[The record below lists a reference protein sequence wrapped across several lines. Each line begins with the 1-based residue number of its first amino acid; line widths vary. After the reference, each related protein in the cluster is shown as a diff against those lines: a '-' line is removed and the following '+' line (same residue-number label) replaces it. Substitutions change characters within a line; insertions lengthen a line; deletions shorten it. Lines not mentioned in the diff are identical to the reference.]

1 MRPLNRPMFKM
12 GGPVKE
18 GIMDGIR
25 EPKANGGTIGGGTIV
40 GEDKGKGR
48 TGFVDPRLLALQAA
62 YRGIPTLIKR
72 SPGFLKDLGKS
83 VFTRADKAGLA
94 PRGTKPDFFSFQGI
108 RNLFPTQRF
117 RNVTVPAAQ
126 KDAAQFISGQT
137 YQPARLTLREA
148 FTDPKIIGQA
158 IRENPFTTFLGAGQI
173 KNVKGI
179 VEGDEELLLGKVR
192 NLGVDAVQGAANYLL
207 GTEFGKEKA
216 DLNVKQKGNTV
227 GQRGPDTINQTT
239 EKGNQFNDD
248 GSKKETSVSRL
259 LKAVE
264 KRSRD
269 AAVADSL
276 IAAGEEIRTGGI
288 DSDTVGNIT
297 QRVSKEF
304 DKDVDLRQKLDLARI
319 ESELKKEQIAAQ
331 AIATD
336 PVNIEIRKR
345 KLTTIGDLDRA
356 DRGGVRYGVKG
367 GIRLL
372 AQDFEQ
378 LTGVQ
383 FQGSLGGDDE
393 LKRIADTEAFKLNPE
408 SVIKDSIENI
418 KTSDGNIIVGE
429 NGTYMLGNQL
439 YEYTN
444 GVVKR
449 LK

>member
-1 MRPLNRPMFKM
+1 MKPLNRPMFKM

-18 GIMDGIR
+18 GIMDGIK
-25 EPKANGGTIGGGTIV
+25 EPETIGGGTIV
-40 GEDKGKGR
+40 GEDKGQGR
-48 TGFVDPRLLALQAA
+48 TGFFNPLLTSIGTAGLATLRASPR
-62 YRGIPTLIKR
+62 
-72 SPGFLKDLGKS
+72 FLRDLTKS
-83 VFTRADKAGLA
+83 IFTRADKAGIA
-94 PRGTKPDFFSFQGI
+94 PRGPKPDFFSFQGI

-117 RNVTVPAAQ
+117 RNVAVPTSQ

-137 YQPARLTLREA
+137 YQPARLTLKEA

-158 IRENPFTTFLGAGQI
+158 IRENPITTFLGAGQI
-173 KNVKGI
+173 KNIPEIGKGI
-179 VEGDEELLLGKVR
+179 FDV
-192 NLGVDAVQGAANYLL
+192 GVGTGQAAVNYLL
-207 GTEFGKEKA
+207 GTEFGKEEGK
-216 DLNVKQKGNTV
+216 DVNVGQRSTV
-227 GQRGPDTINQTT
+227 GQRSKSGDTINQTT

-259 LKAVE
+259 LKAIE

-276 IAAGEEIRTGGI
+276 IAAGEEIRTQGI
-288 DSDTVGNIT
+288 DADTVGNIT
-297 QRVSKEF
+297 KAVSKEF

-336 PVNIEIRKR
+336 PVNIDIRKR

-367 GIRLL
+367 GVRLL
-372 AQDFEQ
+372 AQDFED
-378 LTGVQ
+378 LTGIP

-418 KTSDGNIIVGE
+418 KTADGNIIVGE
-429 NGTYMLGNQL
+429 NGTYSLGNQL
-439 YEYTN
+439 YQYTN

>member
-48 TGFVDPRLLALQAA
+48 TGFVDPRLLVVQSAL
-62 YRGIPTLIKR
+62 RGIPSLIQK
-72 SPGFLKDLGKS
+72 SPAFLKNLTKS

-94 PRGTKPDFFSFQGI
+94 PRGTKPDLFSMQGF

-117 RNVTVPAAQ
+117 RNVATP
-126 KDAAQFISGQT
+126 KDQVIPGKF
-137 YQPARLTLREA
+137 QPARLTFKEA

-173 KNVKGI
+173 KNIKGI

-207 GTEFGKEKA
+207 GTEFGKEKP
-216 DLNVKQKGNTV
+216 DLDVGQRGSTV
-227 GQRGPDTINQTT
+227 GQRGKTSDTINQTT
-239 EKGNQFNDD
+239 EKGNQFNED

-276 IAAGEEIRTGGI
+276 IAAGDEIRTGGI

-304 DKDVDLRQKLDLARI
+304 DKDVELKQKLDLARI
-319 ESELKKEQIAAQ
+319 ESELKKDQIKAQ

-336 PVNIEIRKR
+336 PIALDRRKRAQLSINEIR
-345 KLTTIGDLDRA
+345 A
-356 DRGGVRYGVKG
+356 MDRGGIIYGAKG
-367 GIRLL
+367 GAKLL
-372 AQDFEQ
+372 AQEFERN
-378 LTGVQ
+378 TGVLY
-383 FQGSLGGDDE
+383 QGSLGGDDA
-393 LKRIADTEAFKLNPE
+393 LKDLKKTDDFKLNPE
-408 SVIKDSIENI
+408 SVIKDSIEKVN
-418 KTSDGNIIVGE
+418 GG
-429 NGTYMLGNQL
+429 NGTYTLGEEL
-439 YEYTN
+439 YEYLN
-444 GVVKR
+444 GVVKK

>member
-25 EPKANGGTIGGGTIV
+25 EPKANGGTIGGGTIAGQNV
-40 GEDKGKGR
+40 GKGR
-48 TGFVDPRLLALQAA
+48 TGFFNPLLTSIGATGLAALRASPR
-62 YRGIPTLIKR
+62 
-72 SPGFLKDLGKS
+72 FFKDIGKS
-83 VFTRADKAGLA
+83 IFTKPGKAGIA
-94 PRGTKPDFFSFQGI
+94 VPPKPDFFSFQTL
-108 RNLFPTQRF
+108 RNLLPTQRF
-117 RNVTVPAAQ
+117 RTLTPTVSRTTDRI
-126 KDAAQFISGQT
+126 KDATGSYSPVKFTSKQLSFK
-137 YQPARLTLREA
+137 EA
-148 FTDPKIIGQA
+148 FKDPRIIGQA
-158 IRENPFTTFLGAGQI
+158 IRENPFYAIYAPATITSAATYGGPA
-173 KNVKGI
+173 VKSILKTAIDTAIPG
-179 VEGDEELLLGKVR
+179 ERFDL
-192 NLGVDAVQGAANYLL
+192 
-207 GTEFGKEKA
+207 FKEKE
-216 DLNVKQKGNTV
+216 DKDVNVGQRSTV
-227 GQRGPDTINQTT
+227 GQRGKSGDTINQTT

-276 IAAGEEIRTGGI
+276 IAAGEEIRTQGI
-288 DSDTVGNIT
+288 DADTVGNIT
-297 QRVSKEF
+297 KAVSKEF

-319 ESELKKEQIAAQ
+319 ESEFKKEQIAAQ

-336 PVNIEIRKR
+336 PVNIEMRKR

-367 GIRLL
+367 GVRLL

-378 LTGVQ
+378 LTGIP

-393 LKRIADTEAFKLNPE
+393 LKKIADTEAFKINPE

-418 KTSDGNIIVGE
+418 KTADGNIIVGE
-429 NGTYMLGNQL
+429 NGTYSLGNQL
-439 YEYTN
+439 YEYIN

>member
-18 GIMDGIR
+18 GIMDGIK
-25 EPKANGGTIGGGTIV
+25 EPETIGGGTIV
-40 GEDKGKGR
+40 GEDKGQGR
-48 TGFVDPRLLALQAA
+48 TGFFNPLLTSIGTAGLATLRASPR
-62 YRGIPTLIKR
+62 
-72 SPGFLKDLGKS
+72 FLRDLTKS
-83 VFTRADKAGLA
+83 IFTRADKAGIA
-94 PRGTKPDFFSFQGI
+94 PRGPKPDFFSFQGI

-117 RNVTVPAAQ
+117 RNVAVPTSQ

-137 YQPARLTLREA
+137 YQPARLTLKEA

-158 IRENPFTTFLGAGQI
+158 IRENPITTFLGAGQI
-173 KNVKGI
+173 KNIPEIGKGI
-179 VEGDEELLLGKVR
+179 FDV
-192 NLGVDAVQGAANYLL
+192 GVGTGQAAVNYLL
-207 GTEFGKEKA
+207 GTEFGKEEGK
-216 DLNVKQKGNTV
+216 DVNVGQRSTV
-227 GQRGPDTINQTT
+227 GQRSKSGDTINQTT

-259 LKAVE
+259 LKAIE

-276 IAAGEEIRTGGI
+276 IAAGEEIRTQGI
-288 DSDTVGNIT
+288 DADTVGNIT
-297 QRVSKEF
+297 KAVSKEF

-336 PVNIEIRKR
+336 PVNIDIRKR

-367 GIRLL
+367 GVRLL
-372 AQDFEQ
+372 AQDFED
-378 LTGVQ
+378 LTGIP

-418 KTSDGNIIVGE
+418 KTADGNIIVGE
-429 NGTYMLGNQL
+429 NGTYSLGNQL
-439 YEYTN
+439 YQYTN

>member
-25 EPKANGGTIGGGTIV
+25 EPKADGGTIGGGTIV
-40 GEDKGKGR
+40 GQDKGKGR

-192 NLGVDAVQGAANYLL
+192 NLGVDAVQGATNYLL
-207 GTEFGKEKA
+207 GTEFGKEKP
-216 DLNVKQKGNTV
+216 DLDVGQRGSTV
-227 GQRGPDTINQTT
+227 GQRGKTPDTINQTT
-239 EKGNQFNDD
+239 EKGNQFNED

-269 AAVADSL
+269 AAIADSL
-276 IAAGEEIRTGGI
+276 IAAGDEIGTGGI

-304 DKDVDLRQKLDLARI
+304 DKDVELKQKLDLARI
-319 ESELKKEQIAAQ
+319 ESELKKDQIKAQ

-336 PVNIEIRKR
+336 PIALDRRKRAQLSINEIR
-345 KLTTIGDLDRA
+345 A
-356 DRGGVRYGVKG
+356 MDRGGTIYGAKG
-367 GIRLL
+367 GAKLL
-372 AQDFEQ
+372 AQEFERN
-378 LTGVQ
+378 TGVLY
-383 FQGSLGGDDE
+383 QGSLGGDDA
-393 LKRIADTEAFKLNPE
+393 LKDLKKTDDFKLNPE
-408 SVIKDSIENI
+408 SVIKDSIEKVN
-418 KTSDGNIIVGE
+418 GG
-429 NGTYMLGNQL
+429 NGTYTLGEEL
-439 YEYTN
+439 YEYLN
-444 GVVKR
+444 GC
-449 LK
+449 LLYTSDAADE

>member
-25 EPKANGGTIGGGTIV
+25 EPKADGGNIGGGVIE
-40 GEDKGKGR
+40 GRPAGKGR
-48 TGFVDPRLLALQAA
+48 TGFNIINLIGGGIAALRTAGPAAVRGFQAA
-62 YRGIPTLIKR
+62 RTLQPGKLGVLGRTKDIFSVRGGLGLPMASRPESVGFRVGSFARQNPFLTL
-72 SPGFLKDLGKS
+72 STPSLGTS
-83 VFTRADKAGLA
+83 LVTGGGPLA
-94 PRGTKPDFFSFQGI
+94 I
-108 RNLFPTQRF
+108 
-117 RNVTVPAAQ
+117 
-126 KDAAQFISGQT
+126 DAAKGVANFLVPGE
-137 YQPARLTLREA
+137 R
-148 FTDPKIIGQA
+148 FDPFKGEKQD
-158 IRENPFTTFLGAGQI
+158 EN
-173 KNVKGI
+173 
-179 VEGDEELLLGKVR
+179 
-192 NLGVDAVQGAANYLL
+192 
-207 GTEFGKEKA
+207 
-216 DLNVKQKGNTV
+216 V
-227 GQRGPDTINQTT
+227 GQRSSTLGQRGKSGDTINRQT

-418 KTSDGNIIVGE
+418 KTSDGNIIAGE

>member
-48 TGFVDPRLLALQAA
+48 TGYAIPQLLTALGTTGLATLRASPR
-62 YRGIPTLIKR
+62 
-72 SPGFLKDLGKS
+72 FLKDIGKS
-83 VFTRADKAGLA
+83 IF
-94 PRGTKPDFFSFQGI
+94 TKPGAAGIATPTKPSFFSMQGL

-117 RNVTVPAAQ
+117 RTLTPTVSRTTDRV
-126 KDAAQFISGQT
+126 KDATGSYSPVKFSSKQLSFK
-137 YQPARLTLREA
+137 EA
-148 FTDPKIIGQA
+148 FKDPKIIGQA
-158 IRENPFTTFLGAGQI
+158 IRENPFTTIYAPSFLT
-173 KNVKGI
+173 
-179 VEGDEELLLGKVR
+179 
-192 NLGVDAVQGAANYLL
+192 GAATMGGPAVKSILKTAIDTAIP
-207 GTEFGKEKA
+207 GERF
-216 DLNVKQKGNTV
+216 DLFKDKPEPTVGQKGNTV
-227 GQRGPDTINQTT
+227 GQRGKTSDTINQTT
-239 EKGNQFNDD
+239 EKGNQFNED

-319 ESELKKEQIAAQ
+319 ESELKKEQIREQ

-336 PVNIEIRKR
+336 PIALDRRKRAQLSINEIR
-345 KLTTIGDLDRA
+345 A
-356 DRGGVRYGVKG
+356 MDRGGTIYGAKG
-367 GIRLL
+367 GAKLL
-372 AQDFEQ
+372 AQEFERN
-378 LTGVQ
+378 TGVKY
-383 FQGSLGGDDE
+383 QGTLGGDDA
-393 LKRIADTEAFKLNPE
+393 LKDLKKTDEFKLSPE
-408 SVIKDSIENI
+408 SVIKDSIEKI
-418 KTSDGNIIVGE
+418 VQPDGTTGGY
-429 NGTYMLGNQL
+429 NGTYTLGEEL
-439 YEYTN
+439 YEYLN
-444 GVVKR
+444 GVVKK

>member
-25 EPKANGGTIGGGTIV
+25 EPKADGGNIGGGIIQ
-40 GEDKGKGR
+40 GRPAGQGR
-48 TGFVDPRLLALQAA
+48 TGFNVITVGGNILARTAPFLSRA
-62 YRGIPTLIKR
+62 RTGIG
-72 SPGFLKDLGKS
+72 SFFKS
-83 VFTRADKAGLA
+83 
-94 PRGTKPDFFSFQGI
+94 TKPPQFTPAPAGTYKSMLPNFV
-108 RNLFPTQRF
+108 QRF
-117 RNVTVPAAQ
+117 LVPSAR
-126 KDAAQFISGQT
+126 FR
-137 YQPARLTLREA
+137 QPAIPKDQVIPGKFKPAPLSLREIVTSPRTL
-148 FTDPKIIGQA
+148 FTA
-158 IRENPFTTFLGAGQI
+158 ARENPGTAFLLGGQI
-173 KNVKGI
+173 KNIPGIVKGD
-179 VEGDEELLLGKVR
+179 DELILGKVR
-192 NLGVDAVQGAANYLL
+192 NLGVDAVQGTVNYLL
-207 GTEFGKEKA
+207 GTEFGKEEGK
-216 DLNVKQKGNTV
+216 DVNV
-227 GQRGPDTINQTT
+227 GQRSSTLGQRSKSGDTINQTT

-276 IAAGEEIRTGGI
+276 IAAGEEIRTQGI
-288 DSDTVGNIT
+288 GEDTVGNIT
-297 QRVSKEF
+297 KAVSKEF

-378 LTGVQ
+378 LTGIP

>member
-1 MRPLNRPMFKM
+1 MKPLNRPMFKM
-12 GGPVKE
+12 GGAVKE

-25 EPKANGGTIGGGTIV
+25 EPRQNYLVGGAV
-40 GEDKGKGR
+40 
-48 TGFVDPRLLALQAA
+48 
-62 YRGIPTLIKR
+62 
-72 SPGFLKDLGKS
+72 
-83 VFTRADKAGLA
+83 
-94 PRGTKPDFFSFQGI
+94 
-108 RNLFPTQRF
+108 
-117 RNVTVPAAQ
+117 
-126 KDAAQFISGQT
+126 
-137 YQPARLTLREA
+137 
-148 FTDPKIIGQA
+148 
-158 IRENPFTTFLGAGQI
+158 TTFLGNVAARSAPLLARARGLFGTNVARTTNVPKLGPPTAGTPGVTQFSKGFPGPRLPGTPGVGPGSAQI
-173 KNVKGI
+173 TSQVFQPNRLSKFFTNDPILGLVLNPTAGGFIKKTAQKVLKGALTTPSGLFTTGYLAKGFLGDGDPEVDPNVG
-179 VEGDEELLLGKVR
+179 
-192 NLGVDAVQGAANYLL
+192 
-207 GTEFGKEKA
+207 
-216 DLNVKQKGNTV
+216 QKGSTV
-227 GQRGPDTINQTT
+227 GQRGKTPDTINQGT

-378 LTGVQ
+378 LTGIQ

>member
-18 GIMDGIR
+18 GIMDGIK
-25 EPKANGGTIGGGTIV
+25 EPESRQGYFVGGVATNI
-40 GEDKGKGR
+40 
-48 TGFVDPRLLALQAA
+48 LARAA
-62 YRGIPTLIKR
+62 P
-72 SPGFLKDLGKS
+72 F
-83 VFTRADKAGLA
+83 FTRQGVRSIGTGLATKPSTFQPATTGIMSKLPNFVQRMLPTGRFRQTTNVPGQGNVLTEAQIKAGMI
-94 PRGTKPDFFSFQGI
+94 GTPGKLS
-108 RNLFPTQRF
+108 RTQ
-117 RNVTVPAAQ
+117 A
-126 KDAAQFISGQT
+126 
-137 YQPARLTLREA
+137 LL
-148 FTDPKIIGQA
+148 DPKRLGMA
-158 IRENPFTTFLGAGQI
+158 IRENPFLAVSTPTLLTNTATIGFPIAGEALKGFANFLVPGERFDPFKGEKQDENVGQ
-173 KNVKGI
+173 KSST
-179 VEGDEELLLGKVR
+179 L
-192 NLGVDAVQGAANYLL
+192 
-207 GTEFGKEKA
+207 
-216 DLNVKQKGNTV
+216 
-227 GQRGPDTINQTT
+227 GQRGKSGDTINRQT

-378 LTGVQ
+378 LTGIQ

>member
-239 EKGNQFNDD
+239 EKGNQFNED

-304 DKDVDLRQKLDLARI
+304 DKDVELRQKLDLARI
-319 ESELKKEQIAAQ
+319 ESELKKEQIREQ

-336 PVNIEIRKR
+336 PIALDRRKRAQLSINEIR
-345 KLTTIGDLDRA
+345 A
-356 DRGGVRYGVKG
+356 MDRGGTIYGAKG
-367 GIRLL
+367 GAKLL
-372 AQDFEQ
+372 AQEFERN
-378 LTGVQ
+378 TGVKY
-383 FQGSLGGDDE
+383 QGTLGGDDA
-393 LKRIADTEAFKLNPE
+393 LKDLKKTDEFKLSPE
-408 SVIKDSIENI
+408 SVIKDSIEKI
-418 KTSDGNIIVGE
+418 VQPDGTTGGY
-429 NGTYMLGNQL
+429 NGTYTLGEEL
-439 YEYTN
+439 YEYLN
-444 GVVKR
+444 GVVKK

>member
-48 TGFVDPRLLALQAA
+48 TGFVDPRLALLTAIGSKA
-62 YRGIPTLIKR
+62 RPIFKGVG
-72 SPGFLKDLGKS
+72 SFFKS
-83 VFTRADKAGLA
+83 
-94 PRGTKPDFFSFQGI
+94 TKPPQFTPAPAGTYTSMLPNFV
-108 RNLFPTQRF
+108 QRF
-117 RNVTVPAAQ
+117 LVPSAR
-126 KDAAQFISGQT
+126 FR
-137 YQPARLTLREA
+137 QPAIPKDQVIPGKFKPAPLSLKEIVTSPKTL
-148 FTDPKIIGQA
+148 FTA
-158 IRENPFTTFLGAGQI
+158 ARENPILSTIGLGQI
-173 KNVKGI
+173 KNLKGI
-179 VEGDEELLLGKVR
+179 AEGDDELILGKVR
-192 NLGVDAVQGAANYLL
+192 NLGVDAVQGTVNYLL
-207 GTEFGKEKA
+207 GTEFGKEEDK
-216 DLNVKQKGNTV
+216 DVNVGQRSTV
-227 GQRGPDTINQTT
+227 GQRSKSGDTINTQT

-336 PVNIEIRKR
+336 PVNIDIRKR

>member
-25 EPKANGGTIGGGTIV
+25 EPKADGGNIGGGVIE
-40 GEDKGKGR
+40 GRPAGKGR
-48 TGFVDPRLLALQAA
+48 TGFNIINLIGGGIAALRTAGPAAVRGFQAA
-62 YRGIPTLIKR
+62 RTLQPGKLGVLGRTKDIFSVRGGLGLPMASRPESVGFRVGSFARQNPFLTL
-72 SPGFLKDLGKS
+72 STPSLGTS
-83 VFTRADKAGLA
+83 LVTGGGPLA
-94 PRGTKPDFFSFQGI
+94 I
-108 RNLFPTQRF
+108 
-117 RNVTVPAAQ
+117 
-126 KDAAQFISGQT
+126 DAAKGVANFLVPGE
-137 YQPARLTLREA
+137 R
-148 FTDPKIIGQA
+148 FDPFKGEKQD
-158 IRENPFTTFLGAGQI
+158 EN
-173 KNVKGI
+173 
-179 VEGDEELLLGKVR
+179 
-192 NLGVDAVQGAANYLL
+192 
-207 GTEFGKEKA
+207 
-216 DLNVKQKGNTV
+216 V
-227 GQRGPDTINQTT
+227 GQRSSTLGQRGKSGDTINRQT

>member
-25 EPKANGGTIGGGTIV
+25 EPKADGGTIGGGAIV
-40 GEDKGKGR
+40 GEDKGGGR
-48 TGFVDPRLLALQAA
+48 TGFVDPRLALLTAIGSKA
-62 YRGIPTLIKR
+62 RPIFKGVG
-72 SPGFLKDLGKS
+72 SFFKS
-83 VFTRADKAGLA
+83 TKPPQFTPA
-94 PRGTKPDFFSFQGI
+94 PAGTKTSLLPDFV
-108 RNLFPTQRF
+108 QRF
-117 RNVTVPAAQ
+117 FVPSAR
-126 KDAAQFISGQT
+126 FR
-137 YQPARLTLREA
+137 QPAIPKDQVIPGKFKPAPLSLKEIVTSPRTL
-148 FTDPKIIGQA
+148 FTA
-158 IRENPFTTFLGAGQI
+158 ARENPILSTIGLGQI
-173 KNVKGI
+173 KNLKGI
-179 VEGDEELLLGKVR
+179 AEGDDELILGKVR
-192 NLGVDAVQGAANYLL
+192 NLGVDAVQGTVNYLL

-227 GQRGPDTINQTT
+227 GQRGSDTINQTT
-239 EKGNQFNDD
+239 EKGNQFNED

-319 ESELKKEQIAAQ
+319 ESEFKKEQIREQ

-336 PVNIEIRKR
+336 PIALDRRKRAQLSINEIR
-345 KLTTIGDLDRA
+345 A
-356 DRGGVRYGVKG
+356 MDRGGTIYGAKG
-367 GIRLL
+367 GAKLL
-372 AQDFEQ
+372 AQEFERN
-378 LTGVQ
+378 TGVKY
-383 FQGSLGGDDE
+383 QGTLGGDDA
-393 LKRIADTEAFKLNPE
+393 LKDLKKTDEFKLSPE
-408 SVIKDSIENI
+408 SVIKDSIEKI
-418 KTSDGNIIVGE
+418 VQPDGTTGGY
-429 NGTYMLGNQL
+429 NGTYTLGEEL
-439 YEYTN
+439 YEYLN
-444 GVVKR
+444 GVVKK

>member
-25 EPKANGGTIGGGTIV
+25 EPKADGGTIGGGTIV

-48 TGFVDPRLLALQAA
+48 TGYALPLLA
-62 YRGIPTLIKR
+62 GIPAALTAARVAI
-72 SPGFLKDLGKS
+72 
-83 VFTRADKAGLA
+83 
-94 PRGTKPDFFSFQGI
+94 
-108 RNLFPTQRF
+108 
-117 RNVTVPAAQ
+117 PAALRAFGP
-126 KDAAQFISGQT
+126 AAARGFKAART
-137 YQPARLTLREA
+137 FQP
-148 FTDPKIIGQA
+148 G
-158 IRENPFTTFLGAGQI
+158 
-173 KNVKGI
+173 
-179 VEGDEELLLGKVR
+179 
-192 NLGVDAVQGAANYLL
+192 NLGVLGRTKDIFSVRGGLGLPMASRPESVGFRVGSFARQNPFLTLSTPSL
-207 GTEFGKEKA
+207 GTSLVTGGGPLAIDAAKGVANFLVPGERFDPFKGEKQ
-216 DLNVKQKGNTV
+216 DENV
-227 GQRGPDTINQTT
+227 GQRSSTLGQRGKSGDTINRQT

-418 KTSDGNIIVGE
+418 KTSDGNIIAGE